1 MQVKSSLCLGFAV
14 AGCVLV
20 GCGGGGESSTTTL
33 SSQDVIAKA
42 TPATVKLTGRAG
54 DSRVGG
60 TGIVYSTTAG
70 PRVITNDHVVAGT
83 TALTA
88 EVNDTRYTARI
99 LGEAPCSDLAVLELV
114 NAPTDLA
121 TLTLGTSNGLQPAE
135 SVISMG
141 FPITAQRSGSASVTT
156 TTGTISNPNVV
167 GNQISPDLPEY
178 PALIQH
184 TATVN
189 PGNSGGPLLDD
200 QAQVIGV
207 NTISSAGAGTV
218 ENQSYAIAIDRVK
231 PLLPQLEAGNDQ
243 VNLGWKIVS
252 GDGPELIQ
260 TVGRSTAARYRGT
273 VAVLGVTPG
282 SAADQAKP
290 DSVTTGDALFSINGS
305 DVKTVAQVCKI
316 LESASPGDTLKVEE
330 AYLNDNSEFVPYTL
344 NITIPENQEAISS
357 TPTSTTTTT
366 STTP

>member
-20 GCGGGGESSTTTL
+20 GCGGGDESSTTTL

-42 TPATVKLTGRAG
+42 TPATVKLTGRVG
-54 DSRVGG
+54 DNRVGG
-60 TGIVYSTTAG
+60 TGILYSTSAG

-88 EVNDTRYTARI
+88 QVDDTRYTARV

-121 TLTLGTSNGLQPAE
+121 TLTLGSSSDVQPADP
-135 SVISMG
+135 VISMG
-141 FPITAQRSGSASVTT
+141 FPITAQRAGSATVTT
-156 TTGTISNPNVV
+156 TTGTVSNANVV

-184 TATVN
+184 TATIN

-200 QAQVIGV
+200 QGEVVGV
-207 NTISSAGAGTV
+207 NTLGSGGEV
-218 ENQSYAIAIDRVK
+218 QNQSYAIAVDRVK
-231 PLLPQLEAGNDQ
+231 PLLPELEAGNDQ

-252 GDGPELIQ
+252 GDGPELVQ

-273 VAVLGVTPG
+273 VAVVGVTPG

-330 AYLNDNSEFVPYTL
+330 AYLNDKSEFVPYTL
-344 NITIPENQEAISS
+344 NITIPENQEAIAS